1 MNATRA
7 ARPLDQFRAR
17 ATAAIGTQWSGAK
30 ECNDPTVIAPT
41 TREAKRLVVLMRMSV
56 FVVMMCLG
64 RLLDRR
70 RAELFEPT

>member
-1 MNATRA
+1 MKATRA

-41 TREAKRLVVLMRMSV
+41 ASEAKRLAVLMPMLMSV
-56 FVVMMCLG
+56 LVVVVMMRGGLP
-64 RLLDRR
+64 LDPRR
-70 RAELFEPT
+70 P